1 MGKRRAP
8 ELYRAPFPLYTVKI
22 HPQTGLIITAGGG
35 GASKTGIKNAMH
47 FLSLDLVGGLHS
59 ATLLHTHE
67 TDTRATMCMSL
78 GGDVI
83 AAGQDANCSLMRF
96 SHHAAKQA
104 KKPAAKDGAGDK
116 GAARKRGGKGQNGD
130 GGGGG
135 GDVAQT
141 KEDSPQM
148 LVEDVGAVQ
157 ADLSPQD
164 PCVKCVRFSA
174 DLTLLLSGGADGY
187 VRVWEFPS
195 LKEKFS
201 FRAHK
206 DELEDI
212 DISPDNKHIVT
223 VGRDFEC
230 SVWSGDQLAVGLC
243 WHENMPQITEK
254 MYRYKSCRFAKVED
268 QKDDLRL
275 YTVQIP
281 HKRDRKPPPCYI
293 TKWDGRVFLPLLTK
307 PCGNEVLCCLAVSD
321 SGTFLGL
328 GTVTGSVAIYIAFS
342 LQKLYYI
349 QESHGIVVTDLT
361 FLPDAPKSKA
371 VKGNNEVVML
381 SVAVDSR
388 CQVHAVS
395 NRRSFPL
402 WLVLFFCG
410 LMVVGVIL
418 LLQSLFPAFI

>member
-8 ELYRAPFPLYTVKI
+8 ELYRAPFPLYTVKMD
-22 HPQTGLIITAGGG
+22 PSTGLIITAGGG
-35 GASKTGIKNAMH
+35 GASKTGIKNAVH
-47 FLSLDLVGGLHS
+47 FLSLDLVGGAHS

-67 TDTRATMCMSL
+67 TDTRATMNMCL
-78 GGDVI
+78 GGDVM
-83 AAGQDANCSLMRF
+83 AAGQDDTCRLMKFSL
-96 SHHAAKQA
+96 HEAKHN
-104 KKPAAKDGAGDK
+104 KKPAAKDGTGDK
-116 GAARKRGGKGQNGD
+116 GGARKRAGKGQNAD
-130 GGGGG
+130 GGE
-135 GDVAQT
+135 GDAAQM
-141 KEDSPQM
+141 KQDSTQISVQD
-148 LVEDVGAVQ
+148 LGSVQ
-157 ADLSPQD
+157 ADFSPQD
-164 PCVKCVRFSA
+164 PCVKCVRFSL
-174 DLTLLLSGGADGY
+174 DLTLLLSGGADGF

-195 LKEKFS
+195 LKEKLN

-212 DISPDNKHIVT
+212 DISPDKKHIVT

-254 MYRYKSCRFAKVED
+254 TYRYKACRFAKVED
-268 QKDDLRL
+268 QKEALRL

-293 TKWDGRVFLPLLTK
+293 TKWDGRAFLPLLTK
-307 PCGNEVLCCLAVSD
+307 PCGNEVISCLTASD

-361 FLPDAPKSKA
+361 FLPDAPKTKA
-371 VKGNNEVVML
+371 VKGDNEVVML

-395 NRRSFPL
+395 NHRSFPL

-410 LMVVGVIL
+410 LMVVAVIL
-418 LLQSLFPAFI
+418 LLQSFFPGFI

>member
-8 ELYRAPFPLYTVKI
+8 ELYRAPFPLYTVNIDPK
-22 HPQTGLIITAGGG
+22 TGLIITAGGG
-35 GASKTGIKNAMH
+35 GASKTGIKNGVH
-47 FLSLDLVGGLHS
+47 FLSLELVGGVHS

-67 TDTRATMCMSL
+67 TDTRATMNMCL

-83 AAGQDANCSLMRF
+83 AAGQDGSCSLMKF
-96 SHHAAKQA
+96 SHHPAKQA
-104 KKPAAKDGAGDK
+104 QKPAAKDGAGDK
-116 GAARKRGGKGQNGD
+116 GAARKRSGKGQNAAD

-135 GDVAQT
+135 DAPQM
-141 KEDSPQM
+141 KQDSPQVS
-148 LVEDVGAVQ
+148 VEDVAVVQ
-157 ADLSPQD
+157 GDLSPQD

-195 LKEKFS
+195 LKEKFN
-201 FRAHK
+201 FKAHN

-212 DISPDNKHIVT
+212 DISHDKKHIVT
-223 VGRDFEC
+223 VGRDFAC

-243 WHENMPQITEK
+243 WHESMPQITEK
-254 MYRYKSCRFAKVED
+254 TYRYKACRFAKVED
-268 QKDDLRL
+268 QKDALRL
-275 YTVQIP
+275 YTIQIP
-281 HKRDRKPPPCYI
+281 HKRERKPPQCYI
-293 TKWDGRVFLPLLTK
+293 TKWDGRAFLPLLTK
-307 PCGNEVLCCLAVSD
+307 PCGNEVISCLAVSD

-328 GTVTGSVAIYIAFS
+328 GTVTGSVGIYIAFS

-371 VKGNNEVVML
+371 IKGDNEVVML

-388 CQVHAVS
+388 CQMHALS

-410 LMVVGVIL
+410 VMVVGVIL
-418 LLQSLFPAFI
+418 LLQALFPGFI